1 MSGIKVK
8 GSSSDG
14 PFVLLRI
21 RIMLLGS
28 SLPPPFSNKITVY
41 NTAVKAG
48 GSIDAA
54 SIGVI
59 KYTRKG
65 LHRNGRGV

>member
-1 MSGIKVK
+1 MFQK
-8 GSSSDG
+8 
-14 PFVLLRI
+14 
-21 RIMLLGS
+21 
-28 SLPPPFSNKITVY
+28 KITVY